1 MYRKEETRRTA
12 RSLAPD
18 GPVKVI
24 KTSTMVENFNN
35 PVALKVAEIKTKL
48 TDSAPLPTVVIN
60 EKTMNFR
67 MDNRTL
73 WTRYAL
79 GMINFSVAAYGGMA
93 STENIADNLKK
104 AAAACGDYLYPYY
117 GLTAARKVGDL
128 LSVILI
134 NGQKVVEELRLGRDI
149 NAYEIIWD
157 KQINE
162 LAKYLNELNP
172 AHWPV
177 DLFDEMFIN
186 LTALWVDDFK
196 ARLKGDFVA
205 DSIALDNI
213 LKVAVSGVPNHTQR
227 GYTSIADRISRGI
240 IAQFP
245 LDFTE

>member
-1 MYRKEETRRTA
+1 MYYKNTETRKPLKTL
-12 RSLAPD
+12 SESET
-18 GPVKVI
+18 VKP
-24 KTSTMVENFNN
+24 KQGE
-35 PVALKVAEIKTKL
+35 
-48 TDSAPLPTVVIN
+48 PLPTVVIN
-60 EKTMNFR
+60 EMTMNFR
-67 MDNRTL
+67 MDSRTL

-79 GMINFSVAAYGGMA
+79 GMINFSVAAYGGLA
-93 STENIADNLKK
+93 DTAAIADNQKK
-104 AAAACGDYLYPYY
+104 TAAQVGDFFYPYY

-128 LSVILI
+128 LSVITI
-134 NGQKVVEELRLGRDI
+134 NGQKVVAELKLGKDI
-149 NAYEIIWD
+149 NAYEVIWD

-172 AHWPV
+172 THWPV
-177 DLFDEMFIN
+177 DLLDEMFIN

-213 LKVAVSGVPNHTQR
+213 LKVAVSGVPNHTQK

-245 LDFTE
+245 TDFTA

>member
-1 MYRKEETRRTA
+1 MYYKNTETRKPLK
-12 RSLAPD
+12 SLSD
-18 GPVKVI
+18 SETVKP
-24 KTSTMVENFNN
+24 KQSE
-35 PVALKVAEIKTKL
+35 
-48 TDSAPLPTVVIN
+48 PLPTVVIN
-60 EKTMNFR
+60 EMTMNFR
-67 MDNRTL
+67 MDSRTL

-79 GMINFSVAAYGGMA
+79 GMINFSVAAYGGLA
-93 STENIADNLKK
+93 DATAVADNQKK
-104 AAAACGDYLYPYY
+104 TAAQVGDFLYPYY

-128 LSVILI
+128 LSVITI
-134 NGQKVVEELRLGRDI
+134 NGQKVVAELKLGKDI
-149 NAYEIIWD
+149 NAYEVIWD

-172 AHWPV
+172 THWPV

-213 LKVAVSGVPNHTQR
+213 LKVAVSGVPNHTQK

-245 LDFTE
+245 TDFTA